1 MTALPIGAYCAFVE
15 QIRAT
20 QWPTGSTLIVLTGG
34 ASRRLGQ
41 DKATV
46 HLGGRRL
53 VDRLLADVP
62 AEVPVVV
69 VGPTLDGLSRPVT
82 FVREDPAGSGPLA
95 GIGAGAAAVSTP
107 YVGVIAADMPFALPV
122 VVAALTRLAEPDI
135 GVDGFDHQLADS
147 GDGQDDRVVVGAV
160 VPVDPSGYRQPLGA
174 AYRTD
179 ALRGSLAELGPL
191 ADLPVRALLPGL
203 DVVEWSVPAAALADV
218 DTEAQLSAARTRAA
232 QEEGGGMQEW
242 VDAVREALGV
252 DVVLD
257 IDAIL
262 DVARDAAHGVDRPA
276 APVTTYLLGAAV
288 AGGAEPAQAAAVISD
303 LARGWA
309 ARDQ

>member
-1 MTALPIGAYCAFVE
+1 M
-15 QIRAT
+15 
-20 QWPTGSTLIVLTGG
+20 VLTGG

-53 VDRLLADVP
+53 VDRLLGDVP
-62 AEVPVVV
+62 VAVPVVV

-82 FVREDPAGSGPLA
+82 FVREEPAGSGPLA
-95 GIGAGAAAVSTP
+95 GIGAGAAAVGTP

-122 VVAALTRLAEPDI
+122 VVAALTRLAEPGI
-135 GVDGFDHQLADS
+135 GVDGSDHQLAGS
-147 GDGQDDRVVVGAV
+147 GAGQDEGVVVGAV
-160 VPVDPSGYRQPLGA
+160 VPVDPSGYRQPLCA

-179 ALRGSLAELGPL
+179 ALRGSLAALGPL
-191 ADLPVRALLPGL
+191 ADLPVRAVLPGV

-218 DTEAQLSAARTRAA
+218 DTAGQLRAARTRAA
-232 QEEGGGMQEW
+232 QEEGSGMQEW

-257 IDAIL
+257 IDTIL

-288 AGGAEPAQAAAVISD
+288 AGGAQPAQAAAVISD

>member
-15 QIRAT
+15 QVRAT
-20 QWPTGSTLIVLTGG
+20 RWPTGCTLLVLTGG
-34 ASRRLGQ
+34 ASRRLGR
-41 DKATV
+41 DKATTHV
-46 HLGGRRL
+46 GGRRL

-62 AEVPVVV
+62 ADVPVVV
-69 VGPTLDGLSRPVT
+69 VGPTLDGLSSHVT
-82 FVREDPAGSGPLA
+82 FVLEDPAGSGPLA
-95 GIGAGAAAVSTP
+95 GIGAGVAAVSTP

-122 VVAALTRLAEPDI
+122 VVEALTRLAEPGI
-135 GVDGFDHQLADS
+135 GVDGSDHQPVDS
-147 GDGQDDRVVVGAV
+147 LHRQNGRGVVGAV
-160 VPVDPSGYRQPLGA
+160 VPVDPAGHRQPLGA

-179 ALRGSLAELGPL
+179 ALRGSLAGLGPL
-191 ADLPVRALLPGL
+191 ADLPVRAVLPGL

-218 DTEAQLSAARTRAA
+218 DTEAQLTAARTRAA
-232 QEEGGGMQEW
+232 QVEGSGMQEW

-252 DVVLD
+252 DVPLD

-288 AGGAEPAQAAAVISD
+288 AGGAEPAQAAAVIGE

>member
-1 MTALPIGAYCAFVE
+1 
-15 QIRAT
+15 
-20 QWPTGSTLIVLTGG
+20 
-34 ASRRLGQ
+34 
-41 DKATV
+41 
-46 HLGGRRL
+46 
-53 VDRLLADVP
+53 
-62 AEVPVVV
+62 
-69 VGPTLDGLSRPVT
+69 
-82 FVREDPAGSGPLA
+82 
-95 GIGAGAAAVSTP
+95 
-107 YVGVIAADMPFALPV
+107 
-122 VVAALTRLAEPDI
+122 
-135 GVDGFDHQLADS
+135 
-147 GDGQDDRVVVGAV
+147 
-160 VPVDPSGYRQPLGA
+160 VDPSGYRQPLCA

-191 ADLPVRALLPGL
+191 AGLPVRAVLPGL

>member
-15 QIRAT
+15 QVRAT
-20 QWPTGSTLIVLTGG
+20 RWPTGCTLMVLTGG

-53 VDRLLADVP
+53 VDRLLGDVP
-62 AEVPVVV
+62 VAVPVVV

-122 VVAALTRLAEPDI
+122 VAAALTRLAGPDI